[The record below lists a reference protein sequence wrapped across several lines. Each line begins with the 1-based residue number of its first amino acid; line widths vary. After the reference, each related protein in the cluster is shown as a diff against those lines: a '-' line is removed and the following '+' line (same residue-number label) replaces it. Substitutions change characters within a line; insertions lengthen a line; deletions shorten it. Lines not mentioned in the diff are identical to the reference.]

1 MSSSIW
7 TRCADGSEIV
17 PLRLEPWR
25 VVEGQH
31 QVSTRKLVATD
42 AEQALLEE
50 LIETVKPGRL
60 AGGRLHY
67 LLATPFRYPPLRHG
81 SRFGGRFEQGLW
93 YGAASLDAAFA
104 EVAYYRLLFLEGTVA
119 DLDGVETE
127 LTSFR
132 ARVRTERG
140 ADLTAGCFAAHR
152 AELASPTSYV
162 ASQATGTDMRA
173 AGVEAF
179 RYPSARHR
187 DGVCVAVMS
196 AGAFARRKPHAL
208 EAWHCIASRARVEMR
223 KRDYLKRVSF
233 AFARETFLVAGALPA
248 PAI

>member
-7 TRCADGSEIV
+7 TRCADGSELV
-17 PLRLEPWR
+17 ALRLEPWR

-31 QVSTRKLVATD
+31 QVSTRKLVASD

-60 AGGRLHY
+60 APARLHY

-81 SRFGGRFEQGLW
+81 SRYGARFEPGIW
-93 YGAASLDAAFA
+93 YGAETLEAAFA
-104 EVAYYRLLFLEGTVA
+104 EVAYYRLLFLEGTTA

-132 ARVRTERG
+132 VRVRTVRG
-140 ADLTAGCFAAHR
+140 ADLTAGCFESHR
-152 AELASPTSYV
+152 DVLASPVSYD
-162 ASQATGTDMRA
+162 ATQATGADMRA

-179 RYPSARHR
+179 RYPSARSAN
-187 DGVCVAVMS
+187 GVGVAVVD
-196 AGAFARRKPHAL
+196 AAAFARRKPHAL

-223 KRDYLKRVSF
+223 KRDYLKRV
-233 AFARETFLVAGALPA
+233 AHAYERDAFLVGGRLPA
-248 PAI
+248 PAL

>member
-7 TRCADGSEIV
+7 TRCGAGSDPV
-17 PLRLEPWR
+17 VLRLEPWR

-31 QVSTRKLVATD
+31 QVSTRKLVASD
-42 AEQALLEE
+42 DEQALLEE

-60 AGGRLHY
+60 EPTELHY

-81 SRFGGRFEQGLW
+81 SRFGGRYEPGIW
-93 YGAASLDAAFA
+93 YGAESLETALA
-104 EVAYYRLLFLEGTVA
+104 EVAYYRLVFLDGTAA

-132 ARVRTERG
+132 ARVRTDRG
-140 ADLTAGCFAAHR
+140 ADLTTGCFVAHR
-152 AELASPTSYV
+152 AELASPVSHE
-162 ASQATGTDMRA
+162 ASQATGADMRA
-173 AGVEAF
+173 AGIAAF
-179 RYPSARHR
+179 RYPSARHEG
-187 DGVCVAVMS
+187 GVGVALFD
-196 AGAFARRKPHAL
+196 ATAFARRKPYAL

-233 AFARETFLVAGALPA
+233 AFARDSFLVDGRLPA
-248 PAI
+248 PAV